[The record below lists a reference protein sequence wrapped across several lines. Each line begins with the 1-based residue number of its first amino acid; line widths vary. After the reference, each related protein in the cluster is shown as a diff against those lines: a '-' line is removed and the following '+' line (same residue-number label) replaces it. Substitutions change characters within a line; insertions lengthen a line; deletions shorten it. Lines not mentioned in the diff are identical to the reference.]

1 MEIVCPACNHKMQS
15 AKDLSGRSVKCK
27 CGHSFRVPSQSAAA
41 SSPGKITLKC
51 ECGKT
56 LADPASAAGKP
67 AKCTCGRILKV
78 PGRKAQP
85 ARVAQ
90 SAAKAK
96 SPRAQQTTPSPSA
109 GAFNSI
115 SEDEWSKLT
124 VDTAPKKADPYADL
138 LPPEEEEEKRTAAD
152 EIMDRAR
159 EEMGETKE
167 QKKAG
172 ATNELNKARG
182 FLIISGIANAGF
194 WGTMGFFLTAWLD
207 EIAAAS
213 ADQNLTNLA
222 FYLKLLVGL
231 DVGVGVL
238 FIVMGIFIF
247 VFPLTCT
254 ITATVLFVG
263 MEIFALIID
272 PLELTRVRGWIRR
285 GAVIGSLI
293 TAITNAAYYNY
304 LKKQQSQKGRK
315 QGDY

>member
-1 MEIVCPACNHKMQS
+1 MEIVCPACNRKTQS
-15 AKDLSGRSVKCK
+15 AKDLSGRAVKCK
-27 CGHSFRVPSQSAAA
+27 CGHSFRVPS
-41 SSPGKITLKC
+41 G
-51 ECGKT
+51 
-56 LADPASAAGKP
+56 
-67 AKCTCGRILKV
+67 
-78 PGRKAQP
+78 
-85 ARVAQ
+85 
-90 SAAKAK
+90 KAK
-96 SPRAQQTTPSPSA
+96 PSPPAEQAVDPLA

-138 LPPEEEEEKRTAAD
+138 LPSEEEEDTRTAAD

-159 EEMGETKE
+159 EELGETKE

-172 ATNELNKARG
+172 ATNELNKARW

-263 MEIFALIID
+263 MEVFALIID

-285 GAVIGSLI
+285 VAVIGSLI

-304 LKKQQSQKGRK
+304 LKKQEKQKGRK
-315 QGDY
+315 QVGY